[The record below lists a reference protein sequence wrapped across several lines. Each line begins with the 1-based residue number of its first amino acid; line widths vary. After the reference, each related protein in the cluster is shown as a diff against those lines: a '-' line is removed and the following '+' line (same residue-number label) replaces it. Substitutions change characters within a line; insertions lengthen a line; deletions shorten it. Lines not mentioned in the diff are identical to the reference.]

1 MDYKGI
7 RYTVRTCI
15 ERQKWSVAIHPRSA
29 QAIEKMV
36 KGTRL
41 EAERHAFSM
50 IDTWKRKNAAPATRA
65 LSAVVVG

>member
-15 ERQKWSVAIHPRSA
+15 ERQKWSIAIHPRNA
-29 QAIEKMV
+29 EAIEKMV

-50 IDTWKRKNAAPATRA
+50 IDAWKRRNTVPAARGP
-65 LSAVVVG
+65 AVVVG

>member
-7 RYTVRTCI
+7 RYTIRTCI
-15 ERQKWSVAIHPRSA
+15 ERQKWSIGIHPRDA
-29 QAIEKMV
+29 EVIEKTV

-50 IDTWKRKNAAPATRA
+50 IDAWKRQKSAALPGVKT
-65 LSAVVVG
+65 LSPSA